1 MQSRRV
7 ARGLL
12 SSASSNLGEVDEL
25 LRLPWLSWWPPIP
38 DSGSFSHMLWRTLV
52 SKAGS
57 GPVLPGSSPR
67 VEPEVTHAAETKQ
80 QKPTREYQTGMKAP
94 QLRKEMVGLYGYE
107 ILKSAKGFRIFAQDA
122 IDK

>member
-1 MQSRRV
+1 
-7 ARGLL
+7 
-12 SSASSNLGEVDEL
+12 
-25 LRLPWLSWWPPIP
+25 
-38 DSGSFSHMLWRTLV
+38 
-52 SKAGS
+52 
-57 GPVLPGSSPR
+57 
-67 VEPEVTHAAETKQ
+67 VEPEVTQTAETKQ